1 METSFSVTD
10 KNTPTGKYL
19 SGNSDNE
26 FVGSLSEPRRD
37 EREKNV
43 LSFEWQ
49 ETELGPQTAGKGD
62 VVFVFGVNAETLMAE
77 SFIGRWKIYGDDK
90 EYLWTGKRIANSTQ

>member
-1 METSFSVTD
+1 METSFSVTE

-26 FVGSLSEPRRD
+26 FVGSLSKPRRD
-37 EREKNV
+37 EREKHV
-43 LSFEWQ
+43 LSFEWK
-49 ETELGPQTAGKGD
+49 ETKLGPTTADRGD
-62 VVFVFGVNAETLMAE
+62 VVFVSGVNAETLMAE